1 MVNRQQVEGETAPGT
16 VAEPDTSSGR
26 LLWVAGG
33 AILAALLSCVC
44 IVWMGLTAWI
54 YLDATA
60 ELQPDPTEV
69 VATVPAPT
77 STAGLLPEVVIVAP
91 QEATVGELLTLDGSQ
106 SQPGS
111 SPIDLYSWSFGDGSS
126 AEGAMVTHIYPQ
138 PGTYEV
144 TLTVRDQ
151 TGLSSGAT
159 AQIAVREPEPEN
171 TPTPG
176 LPPEA
181 VILVPPAAGVGDE
194 VILDGSQSQ
203 PGASPIVIYDWDL
216 GDGASAQGAVVAHSY
231 GQPGTYQVT
240 LSVRDEAGMSGS
252 AVTQILVQ
260 EGGMPAP
267 PAGLVGQM
275 WRWTEL
281 NQDRPIFVPNP
292 DQYTLQF
299 YDDGAFDYQA
309 DCNSGTGIYAQEGD
323 LLTLD
328 LGSVPSVDCG
338 QGSLSTQYLA
348 LLEMVDSFELDD
360 GLLVFYLAGGAG
372 NMVHTP

>member
-1 MVNRQQVEGETAPGT
+1 MVNRQQVEGEAGQRSTT
-16 VAEPDTSSGR
+16 EPDTSSGR
-26 LLWVAGG
+26 LVWIAGG

-60 ELQPDPTEV
+60 ELQPEPTEV

-77 STAGLLPEVVIVAP
+77 STAGLPPEVVIVAP
-91 QEATVGELLTLDGSQ
+91 QEATVGELLSLDGSQ
-106 SQPGS
+106 SQPGG
-111 SPIDLYSWSFGDGSS
+111 SPIDTYGWSLGDGNS
-126 AEGAMVTHIYPQ
+126 AEGAMVTHAYSQ

-144 TLTVRDQ
+144 TLTATDG

-181 VILVPPAAGVGDE
+181 VILVPPAVAVGDE

-203 PGASPIVIYDWDL
+203 PGASPIMIYDWDL

-252 AVTQILVQ
+252 AVAQILVQ
-260 EGGMPAP
+260 DGGMPAP
-267 PAGLVGQM
+267 PGGLVGQM

-281 NQDRPIFVPNP
+281 NQDSPISVPNP

-299 YDDGAFDYQA
+299 HEDGAFDYQA
-309 DCNSGTGIYAQEGD
+309 DCNSGTGIYTQEGD

-328 LGSVPSVDCG
+328 LGSVPSIDCG

-348 LLEMVDSFELDD
+348 LLEMVDSFEIDA
-360 GLLVFYLAGGAG
+360 GLLVFYLAAGAG
-372 NMVHTP
+372 NMVHSP